1 MQKTADEMRMRDLIA
16 DVCASDL
23 VSRAS
28 MIRMFANAGEPSDGI
43 SCHSANPP
51 NRAMKLAIQPISATS
66 NSFKTCRRSRTTR
79 SGGTLGEM
87 SPGIVSAEAPDIAFR
102 VQRLIA
108 ASGIAVIVMRL
119 ADHHGAFVP
128 GMEARSEEH
137 TSELQSLM
145 RIAY

>member
-1 MQKTADEMRMRDLIA
+1 
-16 DVCASDL
+16 
-23 VSRAS
+23 
-28 MIRMFANAGEPSDGI
+28 
-43 SCHSANPP
+43 
-51 NRAMKLAIQPISATS
+51 MKLASQPISATS

-128 GMEARSEEH
+128 GMEAMGVGIGHDHIDAGGDAAQFAGRGDRKS
-137 TSELQSLM
+137 TRLNSSP
-145 RIAY
+145 

>member
-1 MQKTADEMRMRDLIA
+1 MARKLRGL
-16 DVCASDL
+16 SDRPSGVSRHSQGQ

-28 MIRMFANAGEPSDGI
+28 MNRMFANAGEPSDGI

-87 SPGIVSAEAPDIAFR
+87 SPGIERAEGPDIAFR
-102 VQRLIA
+102 VQHLIA
-108 ASGIAVIVMRL
+108 AAGQN
-119 ADHHGAFVP
+119 GKP
-128 GMEARSEEH
+128 E
-137 TSELQSLM
+137 
-145 RIAY
+145 

>member
-102 VQRLIA
+102 
-108 ASGIAVIVMRL
+108 
-119 ADHHGAFVP
+119 
-128 GMEARSEEH
+128 SEEH

-145 RIAY
+145 RISYAIFCLKKKTQNNHRKR